1 MLIDAVFALFLVLAC
16 IKGYRKGLIVA
27 LFSVFAFIIGLA
39 AALKLSS
46 VVAARLSTSITASGK
61 WLPLISFISVFLI
74 VVLLVNLAGSMIQ
87 KSVEAIMLGW
97 VNRLGGVLV
106 YLLMYSIIFSVF
118 LFYAEQL
125 HFIKPETINESKSY
139 AVMQPLGPAVIDNLG
154 RILPFFRDMFSE
166 LEDFF
171 DKVSDKI

>member
-74 VVLLVNLAGSMIQ
+74 VVLLVNLAGSIIQ